1 MKQEV
6 SILNIPQPIS
16 DLQLRIFFLFY
27 SFFYD
32 EYSFKGFDFTCQSH
46 TTDIPYL
53 HHILS
58 LLEGGGWGENTGGHA
73 MGSWSSAVPPMGA
86 LLGLCGLLER
96 QVTSPQLLVQEEN
109 TTNTP

>member
-58 LLEGGGWGENTGGHA
+58 LLEGGGGGERILEVTQWGHD
-73 MGSWSSAVPPMGA
+73 
-86 LLGLCGLLER
+86 LLLRCL
-96 QVTSPQLLVQEEN
+96 QWAHC
-109 TTNTP
+109 

>member
-73 MGSWSSAVPPMGA
+73 MGS
-86 LLGLCGLLER
+86 
-96 QVTSPQLLVQEEN
+96 
-109 TTNTP
+109 